1 MDTGGYFTH
10 TVKRDTINYHNR
22 YHRKVLQKLL
32 ERCKGGNIILVL
44 WPPLFHYKIE
54 SSDYKIR
61 KLQADRLHLEV
72 KGDHTFRIFFKG
84 ISVILESRPGVKEV
98 ENIRVILI
106 IETYFKFS
114 NKLLISV
121 FMMRVA

>member
-1 MDTGGYFTH
+1 MPSIIITDITE
-10 TVKRDTINYHNR
+10 R
-22 YHRKVLQKLL
+22 YSKHYW
-32 ERCKGGNIILVL
+32 KGARGVISSSYSGLHF
-44 WPPLFHYKIE
+44 FHYKIE
-54 SSDYKIR
+54 SSDYKLR

-106 IETYFKFS
+106 IETDFKFS

-121 FMMRVA
+121 FMMRVAYKSWLITPY